1 MDKAYVFTKSSCN
14 IMTSLPCDEQEKMD
28 PHIFTKNVAT
38 IKDKNEDVK
47 NVGDIEKTLQ
57 DEKKIGQEKRERE
70 L

>member
-38 IKDKNEDVK
+38 RKDKEDVK
-47 NVGDIEKTLQ
+47 NVGDVEKALQ
-57 DEKKIGQEKRERE
+57 DEKKFGQEKRERE

>member
-1 MDKAYVFTKSSCN
+1 
-14 IMTSLPCDEQEKMD
+14 MTSLPCDEQEKMD

-47 NVGDIEKTLQ
+47 NVGDVEKALQ
-57 DEKKIGQEKRERE
+57 DEKKIRQEKRERE